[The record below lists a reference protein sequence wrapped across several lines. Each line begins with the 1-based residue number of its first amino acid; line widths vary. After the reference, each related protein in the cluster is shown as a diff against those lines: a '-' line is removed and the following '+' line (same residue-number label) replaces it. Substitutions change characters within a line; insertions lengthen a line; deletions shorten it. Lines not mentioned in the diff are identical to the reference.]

1 MQYRLERTL
10 PIQEITNALAFSPD
24 GAQLALATRDKKASN
39 LLYQLSDWSPRPAP
53 RFVRRDLKFGAD
65 GTLVV
70 AGVSVERFA
79 LTAPKLAKSQ
89 FSIPGH
95 ARAVTRVEIS
105 PDGRWLAVDKYLEP
119 LELWFLGASSPEQ
132 RLSVPVS
139 VHRSF
144 FFSPDSARFFYTAH
158 GHRAGCPFE
167 ALHQVA
173 LDPGGES
180 QNPTEGPMPE
190 GLSIHDVVGATPHG
204 LLAIT
209 FPDQDAVIYDWASLR
224 PRRLGLRALDGQGP
238 CRAFA
243 VSSDGTHLV
252 AQTFRD
258 RDEGTR
264 DWSLVVA
271 SLPTGEVVG
280 ALPIG
285 TVAAGLLA
293 LSARAESIAFTRSDT
308 TREVEVYRRVDVT
321 DPGA

>member
-1 MQYRLERTL
+1 MKYLIEQTL

-79 LTAPKLAKSQ
+79 LTAPKLGKSP

-95 ARAVTRVEIS
+95 ARGLTRVEVS
-105 PDGRWLAVDKYLEP
+105 PDGRWLAVHKYLEQ
-119 LELWFLGASSPEQ
+119 LELWFLGVSPPEQ

-139 VHRSF
+139 LHGSF
-144 FFSPDSARFFYTAH
+144 FFSADSARLFYTAH
-158 GHRAGCPFE
+158 GYRAGRPVD
-167 ALHQVA
+167 ALHQVT
-173 LDPGGES
+173 LDPGGGS
-180 QNPTEGPMPE
+180 HPPSEGPMPE
-190 GLSIHDVVGATPHG
+190 GLSVHDIVHATPHG
-204 LLAIT
+204 LVAIT
-209 FPDQDAVIYDWASLR
+209 FPDQDVVIYDWATLR
-224 PRRLGLRALDGQGP
+224 PRRLGLRALEGQGL
-238 CRAFA
+238 RSGFA

-271 SLPTGEVVG
+271 SLPTGEEVG
-280 ALPIG
+280 TLPIG
-285 TVAAGLLA
+285 TVSAGLLA
-293 LSARAESIAFTRSDT
+293 LSARAERIAFTRCDT
-308 TREVEVYRRVDVT
+308 AREVQVFRRD
-321 DPGA
+321 DRYA